1 MNKYLKIGLFGF
13 LTWLIPFVAGFLFYS
28 PQGQLVIDALVFKA
42 IMIVTGSITGATL
55 LVLYFKKIDKD
66 YLTEG
71 IIVGAVWFV
80 LNILLDLLILVPM
93 AKMAVGTYF
102 AQIGFEYLTIPI
114 MSIAMGLVAKSA
126 SEKKQEAI

>member
-28 PQGQLVIDALVFKA
+28 PQGQLVIDALIFKA

-55 LVLYFKKIDKD
+55 LVLYFRKIDKD
-66 YLTEG
+66 YLPEG
-71 IIVGAVWFV
+71 IIIGTAWFA

-102 AQIGFEYLTIPI
+102 TQIGFEYLTIPT
-114 MSIAMGLVAKSA
+114 MSIAMGLVAKAA
-126 SEKKQEAI
+126 SEKKQDAI